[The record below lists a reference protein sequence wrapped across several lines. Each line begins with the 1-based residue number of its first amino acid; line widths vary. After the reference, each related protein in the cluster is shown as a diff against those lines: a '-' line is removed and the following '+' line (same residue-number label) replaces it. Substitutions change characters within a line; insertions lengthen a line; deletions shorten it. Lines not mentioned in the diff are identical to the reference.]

1 MDTIVGANDDQDESG
16 ETSNSNQGNSS
27 SVYDS
32 TPTPSPAQS
41 KSNYEYVS
49 SSFHLFS
56 YFSVCTLFYE
66 NIAANIVFRRVTRR
80 ERTTMLEKN

>member
-1 MDTIVGANDDQDESG
+1 MIKMSHESG

-27 SVYDS
+27 SAYDS

-49 SSFHLFS
+49 STFHLFS
-56 YFSVCTLFYE
+56 VCLFHE
-66 NIAANIVFRRVTRR
+66 NIAAINVSRRVTRK